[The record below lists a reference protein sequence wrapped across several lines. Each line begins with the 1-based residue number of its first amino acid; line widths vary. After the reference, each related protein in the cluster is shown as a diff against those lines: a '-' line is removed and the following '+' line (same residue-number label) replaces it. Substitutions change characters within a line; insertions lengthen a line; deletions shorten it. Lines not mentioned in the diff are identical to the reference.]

1 MAEGNAGATNCT
13 PGGAST
19 RQALSEILGVE
30 VDDVQKIAAFVRCN
44 GTCEFT
50 NSKMDY
56 TGTTTCYGAN
66 QILADRRIVDLGVW
80 DLVTA
85 RQFANTMR
93 FILLMGLQ
101 R

>member
-1 MAEGNAGATNCT
+1 MYKKL
-13 PGGAST
+13 
-19 RQALSEILGVE
+19 RHLSDVMELVSLQIAKWIILG
-30 VDDVQKIAAFVRCN
+30 RL
-44 GTCEFT
+44 
-50 NSKMDY
+50 
-56 TGTTTCYGAN
+56 
-66 QILADRRIVDLGVW
+66 LAMERIKFLVDRRIVDLGVW